1 MWAALNEDAKQN
13 PRAAGYH
20 PLVIVL
26 VAVCAG
32 IGADRA
38 WGLSVGVWLTLAG
51 GAWAVWILLWHGR
64 RDRTAAVLLLV
75 SVAACSGLWHHLRWN
90 LFAHDDLACY
100 TRWQTQPACVEVVA
114 IKGPRR
120 LPAPDY
126 DPMRIVPPVDRTRV
140 EVRVVGIRD
149 REGWLPAS
157 GRARL
162 TVDGHLLGVRAGDR
176 LRVYAKL
183 SAPSPAA
190 NPGDFDNTAY
200 HRTHRRLTLLRSDY
214 PDCVTRVGGKRTAT
228 PAAWI
233 DGIRSFGHRFLWRY
247 LDERRAELAAAVL
260 LGSREEIGTERMQA
274 FRETGTV
281 HLMAISGLHVGIVAA
296 ALFFALRVLRIRRNR
311 AVIVVAA
318 AAVFY
323 TLLTDARP
331 PAIRAMILVLVFA
344 TSTYL
349 GRPRRAFNSLAA
361 AALVLLALNPADLFS
376 TGVHLS
382 FIAVAGLIWFAP
394 GWFGSESDPDSL
406 DQMLLQSRP
415 WPSRI
420 AWTVWGSVRRLTLVS
435 AWIWLLTMP
444 LVMAQ
449 FHLFTP
455 VAVVLNTVV
464 WVPMALALVSGF
476 AVLVS
481 GWLFPPLA
489 ALCGW
494 CTNGSLWLLEGC
506 VEVARELPWSHFWVP
521 GPANWWLVGFYG
533 GLGVLAAFPAIRPPR
548 RWCAGLVLGWIVVG
562 FIASPVGG
570 RSDRLECTFLS
581 VGHGCAIVLELPSGE
596 TVLYDA
602 GQFGSPEFGARSV
615 AECLWSRGITHVDA
629 VILSHADADH
639 YNMLPE
645 LLKRFSV
652 GAVYASPGM
661 FDQKNRSMI
670 ALAEAIRVA
679 EVPVREMVAGDRFH
693 GEAAWSDDR
702 SNTVGEMARRMFRR
716 AVPDPFSNRGEAGW
730 SVEVLHPPRSG
741 TAADDNAN
749 SIVFAIEYRGRRILL
764 PGDLASPGLEDLLA
778 GEPWDCDVLLA
789 PHHGSGQSDPPEL
802 AAWCMPEAVVISGSP
817 SKYQPETMATYLASG
832 AQVLHTG
839 AVGAVRV
846 RIDANGLDTV
856 CFLER

>member
-1 MWAALNEDAKQN
+1 MPEAPPKAAKQN
-13 PRAAGYH
+13 PRAASYH

-51 GAWAVWILLWHGR
+51 TAWAAWICLWHGR

-75 SVAACSGLWHHLRWN
+75 SVAACGGFWHHLRWN

-100 TRWQTQPACVEVVA
+100 TRRQTQPACVEVVVT
-114 IKGPRR
+114 KGPRR

-126 DPMRIVPPVDRTRV
+126 NPMRIIPPLDRTRV

-149 REGWLPAS
+149 RSRWLPAS

-183 SAPSPAA
+183 SAPRPAA
-190 NPGDFDNTAY
+190 NPGDFDTADH
-200 HRTHRRLTLLRSDY
+200 HRAHRRLTLLRSDY
-214 PDCVTRVGGKRTAT
+214 PDCVTRLGGKRTAT
-228 PAAWI
+228 PTAWI
-233 DGIRSFGHRFLWRY
+233 DGIRSHGHRFLWRY

-281 HLMAISGLHVGIVAA
+281 HLLAISGLHVGIVAA
-296 ALFFALRVLRIRRNR
+296 ALFFALRVLRVRRNR

-318 AAVFY
+318 AAVLY

-394 GWFGSESDPDSL
+394 GWFGSEVEPDSL
-406 DQMLLQSRP
+406 DRMLLQSRP

-420 AWTVWGSVRRLTLVS
+420 AWMVWRSARHLTLVS

-449 FHLFTP
+449 FHLFAP
-455 VAVVLNTVV
+455 VAVLLNTVV
-464 WVPMALALVSGF
+464 WVPMAFALVSGF
-476 AVLVS
+476 AVLVF

-489 ALCGW
+489 ALFGW
-494 CTNGSLWLLEGC
+494 CANGSLWLLEAC
-506 VEVARELPWSHFWVP
+506 VEVARDSPWSHFWVP

-533 GLGVLAAFPAIRPPR
+533 GLGALAAFPAIRPPR
-548 RWCAGLVLGWIVVG
+548 RWCVGLLVGWIVIG
-562 FIASPVGG
+562 FVASPVRG

-596 TVLYDA
+596 TMLYDA
-602 GQFGSPEFGARSV
+602 GQFGSPESGARSV
-615 AECLWSRGITHVDA
+615 AECLWSRGIAHVDA
-629 VILSHADADH
+629 VIVSHADADH

-652 GAVYASPGM
+652 GAVYASSGM
-661 FDQKNRSMI
+661 FDHKNRSMI
-670 ALAEAIRVA
+670 ALAEAIREA
-679 EVPVREMVAGDRFH
+679 EVPMRGMLAGDRFE
-693 GEAAWSDDR
+693 GDGAWSDER
-702 SNTVGEMARRMFRR
+702 SGGVAETARSVLRR
-716 AVPDPFSNRGEAGW
+716 AVPDPFSNRAEGEW
-730 SVEVLHPPRSG
+730 SIEVLHPTRSG
-741 TAADDNAN
+741 ASTDDNADC
-749 SIVFAIEYRGRRILL
+749 IVLAIEYRGRRILL
-764 PGDLASPGLEDLLA
+764 PGDLGSPGLEELLA
-778 GEPWDCDVLLA
+778 GEPWGCDVLLA
-789 PHHGSGQSDPPEL
+789 PHHGSGGSDPPGL
-802 AAWCMPEAVVISGSP
+802 ASWCKPESVIISGSLNE
-817 SKYQPETMATYLASG
+817 YQPETTATYLASG
-832 AQVLHTG
+832 AHVFHTG
-839 AVGAVRV
+839 EVGAVHV
-846 RIDANGLDTV
+846 RIDANGLDME